1 MKDDTVFKKPRE
13 VMYKNTRFDVD
24 PFCKALNK
32 SQIQQAAALNAQ
44 VAPPTPYKLPTQFTS
59 AHVHQLG
66 PVSTTSIGVYA
77 IHDISSVSKGGGR
90 TDPACY

>member
-13 VMYKNTRFDVD
+13 VVHKNTRFDVD

-44 VAPPTPYKLPTQFTS
+44 VTTPTEQ
-59 AHVHQLG
+59 
-66 PVSTTSIGVYA
+66 
-77 IHDISSVSKGGGR
+77 
-90 TDPACY
+90 